1 MVSMS
6 IPTLPRIEYSL
17 DKLNLFIYTHK
28 KKIGGLMKAKIF
40 LLNLLILIGIV
51 VLLYVIEAKPYKELQ
66 TWNNQAKVKYNLYFM
81 KASIVKY
88 IAMNNGRIPTTIE
101 EVTEYFNETIVNP
114 YNKKTLNNDD
124 IMIFKY
130 DIPGESKDMKLN
142 STNARLKATPGTI
155 AYGYFIGFG
164 DSLATEYGIVG
175 FGKDSLPIY
184 DINET
189 TQKKESLIILY
200 N

>member
-1 MVSMS
+1 
-6 IPTLPRIEYSL
+6 
-17 DKLNLFIYTHK
+17 
-28 KKIGGLMKAKIF
+28 MKAKIF

-66 TWNNQAKVKYNLYFM
+66 TWNNQAKVKYNLYFI
-81 KASIVKY
+81 KASVVKY
-88 IAMNNGRIPTTIE
+88 IAMNNGKIPTTIE
-101 EVTEYFNETIVNP
+101 EVTEYLDETIVNP
-114 YNKKTLNNDD
+114 YNMKTINNDD
-124 IMIFKY
+124 IMLFKY

-142 STNARLKATPGTI
+142 STNARLKSVPGSI

-175 FGKDSLPIY
+175 FGKDSLSIY